1 MSGVK
6 SKFVVYQGEGL
17 KDLADFLVRQRRK
30 KLLQELRE
38 KPLQYEKWL
47 RESLK
52 WNGKSFPE
60 KKFQYCGFT
69 RAGYWH
75 TVLKRTPY
83 TNDEQRLAGWKAEE
97 DYELGQGQYVYKYKP
112 TAAVQQRLERLERES
127 KKRKREARIVSQQAS
142 ARLFDSEEKRAVAKI
157 TPVSYLDC
165 VKKGGIND
173 EEKRP
178 VKKSKV
184 SCKRCAS
191 GRACKKHKK
200 H

>member
-1 MSGVK
+1 MS
-6 SKFVVYQGEGL
+6 
-17 KDLADFLVRQRRK
+17 
-30 KLLQELRE
+30 
-38 KPLQYEKWL
+38 
-47 RESLK
+47 

-60 KKFQYCGFT
+60 KALEYCLFT
-69 RAGYWH
+69 RTGYWD

-83 TNDEQRLAGWKAEE
+83 SKDEQRLAGWSAEE
-97 DYELGQGQYVYKYKP
+97 DYNLGTGQYVYKYKP

-127 KKRKREARIVSQQAS
+127 KKRQREARIVSQQAS
-142 ARLFDSEEKRAVAKI
+142 ARLFHSEEKRAVAKI
-157 TPVSYLDC
+157 TPVSHLDY
-165 VKKGGIND
+165 VKKDVMND

-178 VKKSKV
+178 VKKLKV